1 MYPHVDPDSLYLGL
15 PISLL
20 APAVASLGAF
30 ANAKYGIW
38 SDLRFIG
45 RHVGLG
51 RHNSKVEKNDQVNAF
66 YMFEAQAK
74 DPKIGNRTFLLLP
87 PDASNPD
94 QQTAWTY
101 AEAYEIVLRY
111 AAWLREEYKVEK
123 NEVVA
128 MDFTNKPQFVWMW
141 FALWS
146 LGAIPAFINT
156 NLRDKAFVHSV
167 RVSTTRIL
175 FVDPSIREVLSEH
188 AISELA
194 ASNEGRG
201 IETVVL
207 EDTTE
212 RNIHKRTPYRA
223 PDEARSGRKMKDS
236 ALLIYTSGTTG
247 LPKAAHVPWDKPRGA
262 AMGVGNILQLTPE
275 DRFFSAMPLY
285 HTAASLLCV
294 CASVGVGCTYVM
306 APKFSPRTF
315 MQHATQTEA
324 TVMQYIGEMCR
335 YLTVAPPTPYDR
347 GHKLRIAF
355 GNGLRQDVWQPFK
368 DRFALDTIIELYGAT
383 EGIGATVNV
392 SRNSFS
398 RGAIGRTALL
408 SGILTNLGQAL
419 LKFDHEADEPWRD
432 PSTGLCKRSAYN
444 EPGEFVAKLDANAI
458 KDKFLGYL
466 GNEKATN
473 SKILRDVFSKG
484 DAWYRTGDLLRQDS
498 EGRLWFV
505 DRIGDTYR
513 WKGENVSTAEV
524 SEALGSH
531 PAVRESNVYGV
542 TLPGHDGRAG
552 CAAVLLRD
560 GHSMDENLRR
570 SLATHVGKQLP
581 KYAVPLFLRLVK
593 GELEITGTVKQ
604 TKVQLRS
611 EGVDPEKV
619 GEDEVLW
626 LPKSDSYQPFGKK
639 DWEALVAGQAKL

>member
-1 MYPHVDPDSLYLGL
+1 MNRSIPDHVTVGL
-15 PISLL
+15 PVSLL
-20 APAVASLGAF
+20 APAVASIGAY

-38 SDLRFIG
+38 SDLTFIG
-45 RHVGLG
+45 RFVGVG
-51 RHNSKVEKNDQVNAF
+51 RYMSKVEKNDQVNMF

-74 DPKIGNRTFLLLP
+74 DSKAASRPFLLLP
-87 PDASNPD
+87 PDGSDPNK
-94 QQTAWTY
+94 QTVWTY
-101 AEAYEIVLRY
+101 AEAYEMVLRY
-111 AAWLREEYKVEK
+111 AAYLREEYKVQK

-128 MDFTNKPQFVWMW
+128 MDFTNKPQFLWMW

-167 RVSTTRIL
+167 RVSTGRIL
-175 FVDPSIREVLSEH
+175 FVDPSIREVLSDS
-188 AISELA
+188 AASELA
-194 ASNEGRG
+194 ASNDGRG
-201 IETVVL
+201 IETVIL
-207 EDTTE
+207 EETTH
-212 RNIHKRTPYRA
+212 NDILKRTPYRA
-223 PDEARSGRKMKDS
+223 PNEARSGRKMKDS

-262 AMGVGNILQLTPE
+262 AMGVGKILQLRPS

-294 CASVGVGCTYVM
+294 CATVGVGCTYVM
-306 APKFSPRTF
+306 SPRFSPRTF
-315 MQHATQTEA
+315 MRQATETEA
-324 TVMQYIGEMCR
+324 TAMQYIGEMCR
-335 YLTVAPPTPYDR
+335 YLTVSPPTPYDR
-347 GHKLRIAF
+347 AHKLRVAF

-368 DRFALDTIIELYGAT
+368 DRFALDSIVELYGAT

-392 SRNSFS
+392 SRNTFS
-398 RGAIGRTALL
+398 RGAIGRTSLI
-408 SGILTNLGQAL
+408 SGVINNLGQAL
-419 LKFDHEADEPWRD
+419 LKFDNEAEEPLRN
-432 PSTGLCKRSAYN
+432 PRTGLCSRSAYDQ
-444 EPGEFVAKLDANAI
+444 PGEFVAKLDPKAI

-473 SKILRDVFSKG
+473 SKILRDVFTKG

-531 PAVRESNVYGV
+531 PSVREANVYGV

-552 CAAVLLRD
+552 CAALLLRD
-560 GHSMDENLRR
+560 GQTLDESLRR
-570 SLATHVGKQLP
+570 DLAAHVRKQLP

-604 TKVQLRS
+604 TKVQLRN
-611 EGVDPEKV
+611 EGVDPESV
-619 GEDEVLW
+619 GEDQVLW
-626 LPKSDSYQPFGKK
+626 LPGQDGYEPFAKK
-639 DWEALVAGQAKL
+639 DWEALVGGQAKL

>member
-1 MYPHVDPDSLYLGL
+1 MAGL

-20 APAVASLGAF
+20 APAVASVGAY
-30 ANAKYGIW
+30 ANAKFGIW
-38 SDLRFIG
+38 SDLAFIG
-45 RHVGLG
+45 RFWGLA
-51 RHNSKVEKNDQVNAF
+51 RSLTKIEKQDEVNLF

-74 DPKIGNRTFLLLP
+74 DPKVASRTFLLLP
-87 PDASNPD
+87 PDASNAD

-101 AEAYEIVLRY
+101 AEAYERILQY
-111 AAWLREEYKVEK
+111 AAWLKEDH
-123 NEVVA
+123 NIQNDEVVA
-128 MDFTNKPQFVWMW
+128 MDFTNKPAFLWIW
-141 FALWS
+141 FAIWS

-167 RVSTTRIL
+167 RVSTGRIL

-188 AISELA
+188 ATSELA

-207 EDTTE
+207 EETTE
-212 RNIHKRTPYRA
+212 QDIYQRTPYRA
-223 PDEARSGRKMKDS
+223 PNEARSGKKMKDS

-247 LPKAAHVPWDKPRGA
+247 LPKAAHVPWDKPRSTG
-262 AMGVGNILQLTPE
+262 MGVSKILQLTPS

-285 HTAASLLCV
+285 HTAAALLCV
-294 CASVGVGCTYVM
+294 CTVVGVGCTYVM
-306 APKFSPRTF
+306 SPRFSPRTF
-315 MQHATQTEA
+315 MRQAAETES

-335 YLTVAPPTPYDR
+335 YLTVSPPTPYDR
-347 GHKLRIAF
+347 AHKLRLAF

-392 SRNSFS
+392 SRNTFS
-398 RGAIGRTALL
+398 RGAIGRTALI
-408 SGILTNLGQAL
+408 SGIINNMGQAL
-419 LKFDHEADEPWRD
+419 LKFNHEADEPLRD
-432 PSTGLCKRSAYN
+432 PKTGLCTRSAYN
-444 EPGEFVAKLDANAI
+444 EPGEFVAKLDAKAI

-473 SKILRDVFSKG
+473 SKILRDVFQKG

-505 DRIGDTYR
+505 DRIGDTFR

-531 PAVRESNVYGV
+531 PAVREANVYGV

-552 CAAVLLRD
+552 CAALLLRD
-560 GHSMDENLRR
+560 GQTLDETLRR
-570 SLATHVGKQLP
+570 DLAAHVRKQLP

-604 TKVQLRS
+604 TKVQLRN
-611 EGVDPEKV
+611 EGVDPEQV

-626 LPKSDSYQPFGKK
+626 LPTQESYEPFARK
-639 DWEALVAGQAKL
+639 DWQALVSGHAKL

>member
-1 MYPHVDPDSLYLGL
+1 M
-15 PISLL
+15 SLL
-20 APAVASLGAF
+20 APAIASLGAY

-38 SDLRFIG
+38 SDVTFISRFM
-45 RHVGLG
+45 GLG
-51 RHNSKVEKNDQVNAF
+51 RHMSKVEKADKVNAF

-74 DPKIGNRTFLLLP
+74 DSTSANRTFLLLP
-87 PDASNPD
+87 PDADKPNK
-94 QQTAWTY
+94 QTAWTY
-101 AEAYEIVLRY
+101 AEAYEMVLRY
-111 AAWLREEYKVEK
+111 AAWLRQEYKIEK

-128 MDFTNKPQFVWMW
+128 MDFTNKPQFMWMW

-175 FVDPSIREVLSEH
+175 FVDPAIREVLSDH
-188 AISELA
+188 ATSELA

-201 IETVVL
+201 IETVIL
-207 EDTTE
+207 EETIEQD
-212 RNIHKRTPYRA
+212 ILKRTPYRA

-262 AMGVGNILQLTPE
+262 AMGVGRILQLKPQ

-294 CASVGVGCTYVM
+294 CSTVGTGCTYVM
-306 APKFSPRTF
+306 SPRFSPRTF
-315 MQHATQTEA
+315 MRQAAETEA

-335 YLTVAPPTPYDR
+335 YLTVSPPTPYDR
-347 GHKLRIAF
+347 AHKLRLAF

-368 DRFALDTIIELYGAT
+368 ERFALDTIIELYGAT

-392 SRNSFS
+392 SRNGFS
-398 RGAIGRTALL
+398 RGAIGRTSLI
-408 SGILTNLGQAL
+408 SGIINNMGQAL
-419 LKFDHEADEPWRD
+419 VKFDNEAEEPLRD
-432 PSTGLCKRSAYN
+432 PKTGLCSRSTYD
-444 EPGEFVAKLDANAI
+444 EPGEFIAKLDPKAI

-473 SKILRDVFSKG
+473 SKILRDVFTKG

-531 PAVRESNVYGV
+531 PSVREANVYGV

-552 CAAVLLRD
+552 CAALLLRD
-560 GHSMDENLRR
+560 GQTMDEALRR
-570 SLATHVGKQLP
+570 SLAAHVRKQLP

-604 TKVQLRS
+604 TKVQLRN
-611 EGVDPEKV
+611 EGVDPESV
-619 GEDEVLW
+619 GEDQVLW
-626 LPKSDSYQPFGKK
+626 LPTQDSYEPFAKK
-639 DWEALVAGQAKL
+639 DWQALVSGQAKL